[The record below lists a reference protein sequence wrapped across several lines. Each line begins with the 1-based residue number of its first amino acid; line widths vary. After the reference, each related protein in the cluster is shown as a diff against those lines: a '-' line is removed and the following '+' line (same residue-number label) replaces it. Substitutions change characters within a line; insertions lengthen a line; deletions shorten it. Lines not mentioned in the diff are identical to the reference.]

1 MHAFQNAGGHV
12 LLSARPYPIESDT
25 AIMAG
30 SVVKLSGGLVVQAA
44 AAETGPILGIAAET
58 HTGVEDM
65 LDLRS
70 NGEEILVYDNP
81 ELIFESGAPELNA
94 ASGTATTIVFS
105 DVAAGVAAAAMVTGV
120 VQLKSRVDGSGNK
133 DVPGEC
139 RKISA
144 YADKTATVSDGGTA
158 AAGDVYYVYP
168 AIGSIVGAMDAEAS
182 RLVLTASGQTKL
194 RVVGHDPIRHKLR
207 LMAVEHSLGVEN

>member
-30 SVVKLSGGLVVQAA
+30 SVVKLVGGLVVQAA
-44 AAETGPILGIAAET
+44 AAETGAILGIAAET
-58 HTGVEDM
+58 HTGKEDM
-65 LDLRS
+65 LDIRN
-70 NGEEILVYDNP
+70 NGEEILVFDNP
-81 ELIFESGAPELNA
+81 ELIFESGAPELTA
-94 ASGTATTIVFS
+94 ESGTETTLVFS

-120 VQLKSRVDGSGNK
+120 VQLKSRVDGGGNK
-133 DVPGEC
+133 DVPGQC

-144 YADKTATVSDGGTA
+144 YADKTATVSSGGA
-158 AAGDVYYVYP
+158 AADGDVYYVYP
-168 AIGSIVGAMDAEAS
+168 AIGSVVGAMDEEAA
-182 RLVLTASGQTKL
+182 RLVLTATGQTKI

>member
-30 SVVKLSGGLVVQAA
+30 SVVKLVGGLVVQAA
-44 AAETGPILGIAAET
+44 AKETGAILGIAAET

-81 ELIFESGAPELNA
+81 ELIFESGAPELTA
-94 ASGTATTIVFS
+94 ASGTETTLVFS
-105 DVAAGVAAAAMVTGV
+105 DVADGVAAAAMVAGV
-120 VQLKSRVDGSGNK
+120 VQLKSRVEGGGNE
-133 DVPGEC
+133 DVPGQC

-144 YADKTATVSDGGTA
+144 YAEKTATVSEGGAA

-168 AIGSIVGAMDAEAS
+168 AIGSIVGAMDEEAN
-182 RLVLTASGQTKL
+182 RLVLTASGQTKI